1 LVKDRVIDSVVYYSF
16 LSRAPYSL
24 SFRNAG
30 LWVMLILSFQGTW
43 PKPGSRVWAVHVLST
58 WIGIDSAQTP
68 SGLVLSRDPLLF
80 SMLFPYDVV
89 HHYSIAIGRD
99 EKSIFIGTKVD
110 FEDEKSEDPE
120 HWYRSSALIK

>member
-1 LVKDRVIDSVVYYSF
+1 
-16 LSRAPYSL
+16 
-24 SFRNAG
+24 
-30 LWVMLILSFQGTW
+30 
-43 PKPGSRVWAVHVLST
+43 
-58 WIGIDSAQTP
+58 
-68 SGLVLSRDPLLF
+68 
-80 SMLFPYDVV
+80 MLFPYDVV